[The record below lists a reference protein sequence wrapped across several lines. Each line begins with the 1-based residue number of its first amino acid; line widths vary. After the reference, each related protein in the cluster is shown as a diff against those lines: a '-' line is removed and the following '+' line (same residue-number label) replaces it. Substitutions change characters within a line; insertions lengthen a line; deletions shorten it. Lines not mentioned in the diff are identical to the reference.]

1 MPARETHRMQYQTD
15 VVLPAEQRRIFD
27 RRTRPTSF
35 WSAACCFRGRRA
47 GFRRSAEGYRA
58 YIDQPSSRVVLL
70 VLFVMLSSICD
81 AFFTLIHLENGGSE
95 ANPMMALALH
105 QGIAPFLHIK
115 LSLTGA
121 GAWLLAAHERFPL
134 AFQALHSMAVI
145 YGLLLMLHG
154 MLWWV

>member
-1 MPARETHRMQYQTD
+1 MQAKETHCTQYQTD
-15 VVLPAEQRRIFD
+15 LVLPAKQRRISD

-35 WSAACCFRGRRA
+35 WSVAFRFRGRRA

-81 AFFTLIHLENGGSE
+81 ALLTLLHLENGGSE
-95 ANPMMALALH
+95 ANPMMALVLH
-105 QGIAPFLHIK
+105 QGTAPFLHVK

-121 GAWLLAAHERFPL
+121 GAWLLAAHEHFPL

-154 MLWWV
+154 MLLWV

>member
-1 MPARETHRMQYQTD
+1 MQDQTD

-35 WSAACCFRGRRA
+35 WSAVCCFRGRRV
-47 GFRRSAEGYRA
+47 GFRRSAEGHRA
-58 YIDQPSSRVVLL
+58 YIDQPSSRVILL

-81 AFFTLIHLENGGSE
+81 AFLTLIHLEKGGSE

-105 QGIAPFLHIK
+105 QGIAPFLNIK